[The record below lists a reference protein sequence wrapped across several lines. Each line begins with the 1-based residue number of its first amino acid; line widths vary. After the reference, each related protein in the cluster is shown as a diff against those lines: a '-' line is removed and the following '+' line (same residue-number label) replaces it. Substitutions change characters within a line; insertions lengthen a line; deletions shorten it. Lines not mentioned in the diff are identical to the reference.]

1 MNVHPSP
8 RVLLVND
15 FADEREMYAESFRRQ
30 GFCTLQ
36 ACSAADAYR
45 LACELPPAAV
55 VTDVKLSGSEDGL
68 VLTRRLKQNQAMR
81 GVPVVILTGYV
92 FTHDREAAARAGCDL
107 FVSKPCLPDALSK
120 VVAGLI
126 ERRLPAINA

>member
-1 MNVHPSP
+1 MATPAP

-15 FADEREMYAESFRRQ
+15 FPDEREMYAESFRRQ

-45 LACELPPAAV
+45 MASELPPAAI
-55 VTDVKLSGSEDGL
+55 VTDVKLAGTDDGL
-68 VLTRRLKQNQAMR
+68 VLTRRLKQDERMR
-81 GVPVVILTGYV
+81 NVPVVILTGYV

-126 ERRLPAINA
+126 ERRLPSNA